1 MIWQNFFSKI
11 SCGLTTCIE
20 VQNVHLVVVIIDA
33 WIFYTLKQKDNKYLT
48 WETNQ
53 GEISAYFKIVW
64 NSYGSSINTN
74 MLLHNLLHSICYYN
88 DSLLWVSGVTVI
100 PSFSRFSASSFFK
113 TATSAFVFSICRK
126 KLSILW
132 QKQIS
137 KNDFAQFGKLFYLC
151 HLLSH
156 KMWPY
161 WCMDVIESEKNKN
174 VQMN

>member
-1 MIWQNFFSKI
+1 
-11 SCGLTTCIE
+11 
-20 VQNVHLVVVIIDA
+20 
-33 WIFYTLKQKDNKYLT
+33 
-48 WETNQ
+48 
-53 GEISAYFKIVW
+53 
-64 NSYGSSINTN
+64 

-113 TATSAFVFSICRK
+113 TATSAFVFSICRE

-151 HLLSH
+151 HLLSR

-161 WCMDVIESEKNKN
+161 WCMDFIESEKKQICTNELTFEKN
-174 VQMN
+174 VSKA